1 MVDTEV
7 ELPVKVQRMIEMIC
21 YEQFQPP
28 PDDDARKVLASIG
41 QENSIHMLTLI
52 SQKRIKTFSGLIK
65 HMFKYYIP
73 KPTASAFLR
82 ATPKG
87 QGRCSLGVALTPL
100 KRPSSSLLGSDGL
113 IFHSPFPNHLLRSPS
128 SGSDKKNALITI
140 GGSPSTVVQRTSFP
154 VPAHLLASPSSCSGN
169 VYTPPRKRLKFSPH
183 VNKLR
188 EKTSTVSKQ
197 WQILSELE
205 FRRIFLVLN
214 YIGRKKLEDVVSEE
228 DAYKILQMRGYPME
242 RFESQLW
249 TMYGHF
255 SFAGTESI
263 DRRKFLDWECGKTY
277 HYHCHVWRD
286 GSFSF
291 KGPYLE
297 TTKTLLHR
305 TLGDENILIVKF
317 EEQARG
323 GSAFIFGDHDTFYGK
338 VSKEGI
344 LIGQRRYRFFVFKDG
359 ERKGKKNSPITSDVK
374 CYFIRMELIA
384 PCNVKDPFNLLNKT
398 MHEARCL
405 FMHLHTTP
413 SMAKYASRCSLILSQ
428 TIKAEINLDT
438 VHIERIEDIPCQNEN
453 GINVCNEDGDLLIHT
468 DGTGF
473 ISEDLAMKCPRALLC
488 ARYRKDKN
496 SEMEYGSLERKL
508 ADAYVKEP
516 PLLMQCRLFYNG
528 CAVKGTFLVNRKL
541 PPGTIQV
548 RPSMVKVEADPHFK
562 GAMSVNSLEVVN
574 ISRKPG
580 KSRLSKY
587 LIALLYFGGVPEQFF
602 LKILADALEDSQRL
616 FSDKRSAVR
625 ASVNHGTIDDDFTT
639 ARIILSGVP
648 LDEPCAQHRLSHLAY
663 SERKGLREGRLPIS
677 ESYFL
682 MGTADPTG
690 LLNSDEV
697 CVILDNGQL
706 SGKVLVYR
714 YPGLHFGDVH
724 VLNAVYLKELED
736 IVGNAKYGIFF
747 STKGQRSVA
756 SEIAN
761 GDFDGDMYWVSK
773 NNQLLHYFKESTP
786 WSRMHSSPN
795 AIHRKPSDFP
805 CEELEHEL
813 FKLFLNTKN
822 QNVSMGVAAD
832 SWMAFTDKF
841 LTLDDNSNEKNN
853 LKKKMLKLIDIYYD
867 ALDAPKSGKEV
878 KVPKQYRAD
887 LYPHY
892 MGKGNGYHS
901 SSVLGKICDTVDTY
915 VTERMSTFEIRK
927 LPLFELVQIPDAK
940 LKFWEE
946 NYDNYRQEMSAAL
959 SSQIQTEMNP
969 AEDVINKYKKILYGA
984 ADFEQ
989 RSRNIDEIHVDA
1001 LALYHVCY
1009 DFAKIKGD
1017 VSKCN
1022 FAWKIAGPALCNF
1035 HALNSSERSMFNCLP
1050 SVLGELI

>member
-1 MVDTEV
+1 M
-7 ELPVKVQRMIEMIC
+7 
-21 YEQFQPP
+21 
-28 PDDDARKVLASIG
+28 
-41 QENSIHMLTLI
+41 
-52 SQKRIKTFSGLIK
+52 
-65 HMFKYYIP
+65 
-73 KPTASAFLR
+73 
-82 ATPKG
+82 
-87 QGRCSLGVALTPL
+87 
-100 KRPSSSLLGSDGL
+100 
-113 IFHSPFPNHLLRSPS
+113 
-128 SGSDKKNALITI
+128 KN
-140 GGSPSTVVQRTSFP
+140 
-154 VPAHLLASPSSCSGN
+154 
-169 VYTPPRKRLKFSPH
+169 
-183 VNKLR
+183 
-188 EKTSTVSKQ
+188 
-197 WQILSELE
+197 
-205 FRRIFLVLN
+205 
-214 YIGRKKLEDVVSEE
+214 
-228 DAYKILQMRGYPME
+228 YPME
-242 RFESQLW
+242 RFESEIW
-249 TMYGHF
+249 TMYSRF
-255 SFAGTESI
+255 SFAGTEST
-263 DRRKFLDWECGKTY
+263 DRRKYLDWECGKTY

-291 KGPYLE
+291 KGPYLK

-323 GSAFIFGDHDTFYGK
+323 GSPIISADHNAFYGN
-338 VSKEGI
+338 VAKEGI
-344 LIGQRRYRFFVFKDG
+344 LIGQRCFRFFVFKDG

-374 CYFIRMELIA
+374 CYFTRMELIA
-384 PCNVKDPFNLLNKT
+384 PCNVKDPSNLLNKT

-428 TIKAEINLDT
+428 TIKVEVDFDT
-438 VHIERIEDIPCQNEN
+438 VRIERINDIPCQNEN
-453 GINVCNEDGDLLIHT
+453 GINICNEDGDLLIHT

-473 ISEDLAMKCPRALLC
+473 ISEDLAMKCPRALLS
-488 ARYRKDKN
+488 AKYRKDKS
-496 SEMEYGSLERKL
+496 SEMEDIPLEGRL
-508 ADAYVKEP
+508 TDAYVKEP
-516 PLLMQCRLFYNG
+516 PLLMQCRLFYSG

-541 PPGTIQV
+541 PPGTIQI
-548 RPSMVKVEADPHFK
+548 RQSMVKVEADPNFK
-562 GAMSVNSLEVVN
+562 GATSVNSLEVVN

-587 LIALLYFGGVPEQFF
+587 LIALLNFGGVPEEFF
-602 LKILADALEDSQRL
+602 LKILAESLEDSQRL
-616 FSDKRSAVR
+616 FSDKCSAVR
-625 ASVNHGTIDDDFTT
+625 ASVNHGTIDDDCTT

-648 LDEPCAQHRLSHLAY
+648 LDEPCVQHRLSHLAF

-690 LLNSDEV
+690 LLNSNEV
-697 CVILDNGQL
+697 CVILENGQI

-714 YPGLHFGDVH
+714 YPGLHFGDIH
-724 VLNAVYLKELED
+724 VLNAVYVKEVED
-736 IVGNAKYGIFF
+736 VVGNAKYGIFF

-773 NNQLLHYFKESTP
+773 NNQLLHYFKQSKAWT
-786 WSRMHSSPN
+786 RMHSAPN
-795 AIHRKPSDFP
+795 AIHKKPRDLP

-867 ALDAPKSGKEV
+867 ALDAPKTGKEV
-878 KVPKQYRAD
+878 KVPLLYRAD

-892 MGKGNGYHS
+892 MGKGDGYQS

-915 VTERMSTFEIRK
+915 TTERMSTEIRK

-940 LKFWEE
+940 LKFWKE
-946 NYDNYRQEMSAAL
+946 NYENYRHEMCAAL
-959 SSQIQTEMNP
+959 SSKNQSEMNP
-969 AEDVINKYKKILYGA
+969 AEDVINKYKEILYGA
-984 ADFEQ
+984 ADFER
-989 RSRNIDEIHVDA
+989 RSRNMDDIHVDA
-1001 LALYHVCY
+1001 LAIYHVCY
-1009 DFAKIKGD
+1009 DFAKSKGD
-1017 VSKCN
+1017 VSTCN

-1035 HALNSSERSMFNCLP
+1035 HAVNSSERFMFNCLP
-1050 SVLGELI
+1050 SVLGELLN